1 MNKNTLIA
9 FLLIAIVLIATP
21 YYLEL
26 VSPPP
31 PPQIDDTAE
40 RTTPTEPPPQ
50 QQIAETAE
58 TYRRTELNEAQLSDY
73 EIPFAENR
81 IIQIE
86 NDLFTASLSTQNGG
100 SFYDYTL
107 KHYYTNDST
116 NVRLIDKLNKNNLLI
131 EFISLSGDFI
141 VLDNDW
147 HYDGATD
154 VLNATHESKTLRFST
169 TILGETI
176 TKTFIF
182 NPGTYQIEVS
192 LDLSGLEDALSQGLF
207 TLSWLGGLPTTEVNK
222 KDDLFYFRG
231 YAYQGGEL
239 HDPKIKRNSG
249 SNSQKIIG
257 NTDWIA
263 TRSKYFISA
272 IIPTIPAV
280 GAEIG
285 GLTVNDVPR
294 YDLALQND
302 VRSSKSFKLY
312 LGPLEYNRIKALNI
326 NLDRSMNLGWK
337 PIRPISLGVLALLKA
352 MYKYIPNYGVVLIIF
367 SILIKILVYPLTK
380 KSHTSTAKMQQVQ
393 PQLAALKEKH
403 KNNPQKLNKATMAF
417 YKEQGVNPMGGCLP
431 LLIQMPLLIA
441 LFTVFRTTIELRGAP
456 FFLWIKDLSA
466 PDTLFTIGEFPINIL
481 PLLMAA
487 TMLLQQK
494 MTPSPAMG
502 QQKAMPYIMNIMFL
516 FIFYRFP
523 SGLNLYYTLF
533 NLLTVIQQKY
543 LTPAPVSATAPSGK
557 PDKNK

>member
-9 FLLIAIVLIATP
+9 FLLIAIVLIVTP
-21 YYLEL
+21 YYLNL
-26 VSPPP
+26 VAPPP
-31 PPQIDDTAE
+31 PVDETTE
-40 RTTPTEPPPQ
+40 RITPSEPPPQ
-50 QQIAETAE
+50 QQAKETFEVSREVESRE
-58 TYRRTELNEAQLSDY
+58 TQISDY
-73 EIPFAENR
+73 EMPLTENR

-86 NDLFTASLSTQNGG
+86 TDLFTAALSSQNGG

-107 KHYYTNDST
+107 KHYYTNDSAK
-116 NVRLIDKLNKNNLLI
+116 VRLIDNFNNNNLLI
-131 EFISLSGDFI
+131 KFISLSGEFI
-141 VLDNDW
+141 TLDNDW
-147 HYDGATD
+147 HFDGATD
-154 VLNATHESKTLRFST
+154 ALDATHESKTLRFST
-169 TILGETI
+169 TILGETVS
-176 TKTFIF
+176 KTFTF
-182 NPGTYQIEVS
+182 NPGTYQIEIS
-192 LDLSGLEDALSQGLF
+192 LDLSGLENALSQGLY
-207 TLSWLGGLPTTEVNK
+207 TISWLGGLPSTEVNK

-239 HDPKIKRNSG
+239 HDPKIKKTG
-249 SNSQKIIG
+249 SDSQTIIG
-257 NTDWIA
+257 NTSWIA
-263 TRSKYFISA
+263 TRSKYFITA
-272 IIPTIPAV
+272 IIPSTPAV

-302 VRSSKSFKLY
+302 IRSSKTFTLY
-312 LGPLEYNRIKALNI
+312 LGPLEYGRIKALDVD
-326 NLDRSMNLGWK
+326 LDRSMNLGWK

-352 MYKYIPNYGVVLIIF
+352 MYRYIPNYGVVLIIF
-367 SILIKILVYPLTK
+367 SILVKILVYPLTK
-380 KSHTSTAKMQQVQ
+380 KSHTSTRKMQEVQ
-393 PQLAALKEKH
+393 PQLAALKEKY
-403 KNNPQKLNKATMAF
+403 KKDPQKLNKATMAF

-456 FFLWIKDLSA
+456 FMLWIKDLSA

-494 MTPSPAMG
+494 MTPVAAMG

-533 NLLTVIQQKY
+533 NLLTILQQKY
-543 LTPAPVSATAPSGK
+543 LTPAAAPVPATAPSGK
-557 PDKNK
+557 PVKNK